1 MKNNSS
7 EIVIDI
13 DERIELK
20 DSGQRFEA
28 YCSGCKTMAEM
39 ATPKTAGDHFGI
51 SEREVF
57 RFIEARLIH
66 FIETDRILV
75 CMESVRLIPREV

>member
-7 EIVIDI
+7 EIVIDV
-13 DERIELK
+13 DERIELTEG
-20 DSGQRFEA
+20 GQRFEA
-28 YCSGCKTMAEM
+28 YCSGCKAMAEM
-39 ATPKTAGDHFGI
+39 ATPKMASIHCGI

-66 FIETDRILV
+66 FTETDRILV